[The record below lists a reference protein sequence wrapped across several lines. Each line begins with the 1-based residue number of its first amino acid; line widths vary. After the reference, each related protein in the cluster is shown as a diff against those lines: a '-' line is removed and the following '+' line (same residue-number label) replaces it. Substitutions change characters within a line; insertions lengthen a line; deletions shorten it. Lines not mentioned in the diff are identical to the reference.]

1 MLITLHTWDKNKRRY
16 VNPRYIV
23 EVYDYDEGGS
33 PWRPPRRSTT
43 SAGKWRV
50 MPGSIHFDLL
60 LLTALVGIFVPRG
73 GFFFLML
80 YVLMVFNGW

>member
-1 MLITLHTWDKNKRRY
+1 
-16 VNPRYIV
+16 
-23 EVYDYDEGGS
+23 
-33 PWRPPRRSTT
+33 
-43 SAGKWRV
+43 

-60 LLTALVGIFVPRG
+60 LLASLVGIFVPRG